1 MFATCGGDMELPDPE
16 VGLVACGDLSNFAAC
31 GGDMELPDLE
41 VGLVACGDLS
51 NFAACGGELGLSVA
65 NLTAG
70 S

>member
-31 GGDMELPDLE
+31 GG
-41 VGLVACGDLS
+41 
-51 NFAACGGELGLSVA
+51 ELGLSVA